1 MRQCLFC
8 VLLLVAMSSGTRAAC
23 VDPSTL
29 VRSTV
34 NISRE
39 FDEEE
44 QRAEPGVLGIRGTA
58 WFLSPRLVVTAA
70 HVADAMHLSAQD
82 WKDIGIQERASRA
95 SLPARILRVAG
106 THQEKIAVLEL
117 SRPFPGATVL
127 RNRMGPLV
135 PDEPLAS
142 LAYPGSELRFA
153 GGRFVEYGD
162 DAKFAGM
169 ALLEMFDGNDRLVLD
184 HGASGAP
191 ILDCEGRVVAV
202 VSTLITQT
210 ISFASSPV
218 RVSTA
223 WQMPNVVS
231 IPIDV
236 LKDFSWPD

>member
-1 MRQCLFC
+1 MRQYLFC

-34 NISRE
+34 NISRD

-44 QRAEPGVLGIRGTA
+44 QRADPGVLGIRGTA

-70 HVADAMHLSAQD
+70 HVADAMHLSAQE
-82 WKDIGIQERASRA
+82 WKEIGIQERASRA
-95 SLPARILRVAG
+95 SRPARLLRVAG

-135 PDEPLAS
+135 SDEPLAS

-153 GGRFVEYGD
+153 GGRFVEYGE

-169 ALLEMFDGNDRLVLD
+169 ALLEMFDGNDRLVLSGRRRCRHAGPGLHD
-184 HGASGAP
+184 CDRTEGARV
-191 ILDCEGRVVAV
+191 LDRAV
-202 VSTLITQT
+202 RQEPPRRSQQVPADL
-210 ISFASSPV
+210 A
-218 RVSTA
+218 R
-223 WQMPNVVS
+223 
-231 IPIDV
+231 
-236 LKDFSWPD
+236 LR